1 MGTKDKVHDHIIS
14 AKGAMSMFTAYE
26 LHEKIGELL
35 EKKDL
40 KALQELFRH
49 ENPVDIAGALDG
61 FPEKEVA
68 IGFRLLS
75 KEQAAQVFVE
85 MDSETQEALLASF
98 NDRELGEIV
107 DELSLDDAADL
118 VEEMPANVVS
128 RILKNTDAETRRLI
142 NEILL
147 YPQDSAGSIMTPEY
161 VSLRRDMSVEEAFE
175 KIRMEGVDKET
186 IYTCYVTESRTLVGI
201 VSVKNLL
208 LSDRA
213 ARVGDIMTADF
224 IAVKTTDDKE
234 FAASQIKKYG
244 FLALPVLDTEDR
256 LVGIVTI
263 DDAMD
268 VIESEATEDIEQ
280 MAAILP
286 SEKPYLKTGVLRIW
300 LSRIPWL
307 LLLMVSATFT
317 SKIISSYETALA
329 ACAVLTAFI
338 PMIMDTGGNAG
349 GQASVTVIR
358 GLSLGEIGLRDVL
371 RVIWKE
377 LRVSLLCGASLAPVV
392 FLKVMFIDGLY
403 TEPDGVI
410 VSIVV
415 AATLLFVVVLAKL
428 IGCLLPLLAKA
439 VHLDPAVV
447 ANPFITTIVDALA
460 LIVYF
465 ALASHYIPA
474 LMGG

>member
-1 MGTKDKVHDHIIS
+1 
-14 AKGAMSMFTAYE
+14 MSMFTAYE

-40 KALQELFRH
+40 KALQELFWH

>member
-1 MGTKDKVHDHIIS
+1 
-14 AKGAMSMFTAYE
+14 MSMFSAYE
-26 LHEKIGELL
+26 LHEKIKELL
-35 EKKDL
+35 EKREL
-40 KALQELFRH
+40 KSLQELFRH
-49 ENPVDIAGALDG
+49 ENPIDIAGALDG

-68 IGFRLLS
+68 ISFRLLS
-75 KEQAAQVFVE
+75 KEQAAEVFVE

-98 NDRELGEIV
+98 NDHELSEIV

-118 VEEMPANVVS
+118 IEEMPANVVS
-128 RILKNTDAETRRLI
+128 RILKSTDPETRRLI

-161 VSLRRDMSVEEAFE
+161 VSLRRDMTVEEAFE
-175 KIRMEGVDKET
+175 KIRTDGVDKET
-186 IYTCYVTESRTLVGI
+186 IYTCYVTENRTLIGI
-201 VSVKNLL
+201 ISAKTLL

-213 ARVGDIMTADF
+213 ARVGDMMTADF

-244 FLALPVLDTEDR
+244 FLALPVLDTENR

-268 VIESEATEDIEQ
+268 VIESETTEDIEQ

-286 SEKPYLKTGVLRIW
+286 SEKPYLKTGILRLW
-300 LSRIPWL
+300 VSRIPWL

-317 SKIISSYETALA
+317 SKIISSYEAALA
-329 ACAVLTAFI
+329 ACAALTAFI

-358 GLSLGEIGLRDVL
+358 GLSLGEIGLRDAL
-371 RVIWKE
+371 RVVWKE
-377 LRVSLLCGASLAPVV
+377 LRVSLLCGATLAPVV
-392 FLKVMFIDGLY
+392 FLKVMYIDGLY
-403 TEPDGVI
+403 AEPDGVMI
-410 VSIVV
+410 SLVV
-415 AATLLFVVVLAKL
+415 AATLLFVVALAKL
-428 IGCLLPLLAKA
+428 VGCLLPLLAKA

>member
-1 MGTKDKVHDHIIS
+1 
-14 AKGAMSMFTAYE
+14 MFTAYE

>member
-1 MGTKDKVHDHIIS
+1 
-14 AKGAMSMFTAYE
+14 MFTAYE

-377 LRVSLLCGASLAPVV
+377 LRVSLLCGVSLAPVV

-403 TEPDGVI
+403 TESDGVI

>member
-1 MGTKDKVHDHIIS
+1 
-14 AKGAMSMFTAYE
+14 MFTAYE

-329 ACAVLTAFI
+329 ACAALTAFI

-377 LRVSLLCGASLAPVV
+377 LRVSLLCGVSLAPVV

>member
-14 AKGAMSMFTAYE
+14 AKEAMSMFTAYE

-49 ENPVDIAGALDG
+49 ENPIDIAGALDG

-85 MDSETQEALLASF
+85 MDSETQAALLASF

-329 ACAVLTAFI
+329 ACAALTAFI

-377 LRVSLLCGASLAPVV
+377 LRVSLLCGVSLAPVV

-403 TEPDGVI
+403 TESDGVI

>member
-1 MGTKDKVHDHIIS
+1 
-14 AKGAMSMFTAYE
+14 MFSAYE
-26 LHEKIGELL
+26 LHEKIKELL
-35 EKKDL
+35 EKREL
-40 KALQELFRH
+40 KSLQELFRH
-49 ENPVDIAGALDG
+49 ENPIDIAGALDG

-68 IGFRLLS
+68 ISFRLLS
-75 KEQAAQVFVE
+75 KEQAAEVFVE

-98 NDRELGEIV
+98 NDHELSEIV

-118 VEEMPANVVS
+118 IEEMPANVVS
-128 RILKNTDAETRRLI
+128 RILKSTDPETRRLI

-161 VSLRRDMSVEEAFE
+161 VSLRRDMTVEEAFE
-175 KIRMEGVDKET
+175 KIRTEGVDKET
-186 IYTCYVTESRTLVGI
+186 IYTYYVTENRTLIGI
-201 VSVKNLL
+201 ISAKTLL

-213 ARVGDIMTADF
+213 ARVGDMMTADF

-244 FLALPVLDTEDR
+244 FLALPVLDTENR

-268 VIESEATEDIEQ
+268 VIESETTEDIEQ

-286 SEKPYLKTGVLRIW
+286 SEKPYLKTGIFRLWV
-300 LSRIPWL
+300 SRIPWL

-317 SKIISSYETALA
+317 SKIISFYEAALA
-329 ACAVLTAFI
+329 ACAALTAFI

-358 GLSLGEIGLRDVL
+358 GLSLGEIGLRDAL
-371 RVIWKE
+371 RVVWKE
-377 LRVSLLCGASLAPVV
+377 LRVSLLCGATLAPVV
-392 FLKVMFIDGLY
+392 FLKVMYIDGLY
-403 TEPDGVI
+403 AEPDGVMI
-410 VSIVV
+410 SLVV

-428 IGCLLPLLAKA
+428 VGCLLPLLAKA